1 LEIQEGEVSQVD
13 PMTMNSRHKDFAILA
28 TLSRPLNVFLGC
40 QWRLSVWIDGRLIY
54 RTVESM
60 TRDAAQ
66 KDFKVVEMHFQE
78 DGIYMTGNLH
88 FAKMVSEF

>member
-1 LEIQEGEVSQVD
+1 
-13 PMTMNSRHKDFAILA
+13 
-28 TLSRPLNVFLGC
+28 
-40 QWRLSVWIDGRLIY
+40 
-54 RTVESM
+54 M